1 MEQQN
6 RNPTEDNNYMLI
18 SMILNIIRMEILKS
32 GKLLGNEVA
41 KFSKQKYKR
50 SVSIWISDGTQYLGH
65 TYTKKLFI
73 AYLKFRFN
81 WTSCIISDDP
91 TRGLSVQLHG
101 RGDGKE

>member
-32 GKLLGNEVA
+32 GKLPDNEVA

-50 SVSIWISDGTQYLGH
+50 SV
-65 TYTKKLFI
+65 
-73 AYLKFRFN
+73 
-81 WTSCIISDDP
+81 
-91 TRGLSVQLHG
+91 
-101 RGDGKE
+101 